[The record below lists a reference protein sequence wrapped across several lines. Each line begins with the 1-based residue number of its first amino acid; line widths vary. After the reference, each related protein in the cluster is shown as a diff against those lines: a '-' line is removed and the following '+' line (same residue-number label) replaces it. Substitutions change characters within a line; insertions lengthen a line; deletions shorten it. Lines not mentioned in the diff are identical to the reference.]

1 MLPVDLLLIDSVLD
15 CPPAQPAQIAREVA
29 LPCTSSTPA
38 PPAREGREHP
48 NTKRH
53 SPPEAAALCPN
64 GHTTGATV
72 TELLANVQQITP
84 TRLSAAAAAWPARAC
99 AQSPIGGQAARWV
112 AVPLAPPSPPPAAT
126 NCHWQP
132 CMARRGP
139 DHRAPTAR
147 HTIVPSNGPTNRE
160 SPVLNAA
167 QRPPVMRPGAEDF
180 RRVPSVESSR
190 RKEAA

>member
-1 MLPVDLLLIDSVLD
+1 MN
-15 CPPAQPAQIAREVA
+15 
-29 LPCTSSTPA
+29 T
-38 PPAREGREHP
+38 P
-48 NTKRH
+48 NTKAIRLLKLLR
-53 SPPEAAALCPN
+53 SLPN

-84 TRLSAAAAAWPARAC
+84 HQASALLRSMASEGLVRKAPSEAK
-99 AQSPIGGQAARWV
+99 AARWV
-112 AVPLAPPSPPPAAT
+112 AVPLGAAQPAPGSHKLPLGSHAWRDEAQTIVP
-126 NCHWQP
+126 
-132 CMARRGP
+132 
-139 DHRAPTAR
+139 PTAR

-180 RRVPSVESSR
+180 RRVPSVEFSR